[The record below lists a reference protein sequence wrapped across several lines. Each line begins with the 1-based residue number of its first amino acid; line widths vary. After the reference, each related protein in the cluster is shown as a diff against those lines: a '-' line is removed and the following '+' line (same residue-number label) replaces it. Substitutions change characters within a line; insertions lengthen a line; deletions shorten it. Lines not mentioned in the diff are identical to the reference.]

1 MQKVIQDNLNLAGE
15 IRGVQ
20 VNGVEVRGIE
30 SMGWGSM
37 AKIVVDN
44 ETGQIEKVAE
54 RFPSIQD
61 RLFAKLYLDF
71 LEEDFKQRDLE
82 EQ

>member
-1 MQKVIQDNLNLAGE
+1 
-15 IRGVQ
+15 
-20 VNGVEVRGIE
+20 
-30 SMGWGSM
+30 M

-61 RLFAKLYLDF
+61 KLFAKLYLDF
-71 LEEDFKQRDLE
+71 LEKDFETSKQEGKESVHHE
-82 EQ
+82 ELPGSIKSKHGDDKN